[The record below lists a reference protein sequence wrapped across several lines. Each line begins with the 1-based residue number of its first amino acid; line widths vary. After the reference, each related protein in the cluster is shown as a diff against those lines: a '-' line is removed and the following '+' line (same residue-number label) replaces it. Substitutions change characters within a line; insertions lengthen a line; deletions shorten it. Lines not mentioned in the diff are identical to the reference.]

1 MAWKLDNSTKG
12 YRQIELTS
20 APVQAAAVYN
30 QKDMLSYQ
38 QMMWLNHVEKQLD
51 LKKMDHEKEDQLRS
65 MMQKITDTGI
75 ILDHKNSIF
84 RFNTPKHTDSRLLDY
99 IHGSSPLFGPI
110 RAKIDPH
117 SGEGTECN
125 FCRWTEDSPYHQLLE
140 CPEIQDTSHSQL
152 KTWLPEGDDQ
162 PLIEEILTP
171 QKDKLGI
178 QEAFISR
185 VEFLIGQHASLTEYN
200 EECEP

>member
-1 MAWKLDNSTKG
+1 M
-12 YRQIELTS
+12 I
-20 APVQAAAVYN
+20 
-30 QKDMLSYQ
+30 
-38 QMMWLNHVEKQLD
+38 WLNHVEKQLE

-65 MMQKITDTGI
+65 MMQKVTDTGI

-84 RFNTPKHTDSRLLDY
+84 RFNTPKHTDSRILDY

-117 SGEGTECN
+117 SVDGTECS

-140 CPEIQDTSHSQL
+140 CPEVQDTTHSQL
-152 KTWLPEGDDQ
+152 RTWLPEGDDL

-185 VEFLIGQHASLTEYN
+185 VEFLIGQHTSLTEYD